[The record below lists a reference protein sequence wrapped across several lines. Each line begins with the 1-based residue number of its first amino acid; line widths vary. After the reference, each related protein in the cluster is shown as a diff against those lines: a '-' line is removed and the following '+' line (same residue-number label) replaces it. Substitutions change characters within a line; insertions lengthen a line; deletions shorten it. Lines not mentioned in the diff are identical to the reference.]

1 MIWHDATLP
10 LSEATP
16 PYPGDPGLVVRP
28 LLRYERGDACWLS
41 AISMSAHLGT
51 HVDAPLHFV
60 PNGASVEQ
68 LALEVLIGPASIVEV
83 LTAEAITVEQLSAEL
98 PEVCERVLLKT
109 SMQKNCLPRPT
120 AWLEPA
126 AADFL
131 RARRVRLVGID
142 SSSIDNINAAH
153 ADSHRVLLA
162 HNVVV
167 VENLVLAPFA
177 AGEYEMI
184 CLPLNLIGLEGA
196 PARVVLRKRS
206 EVGS

>member
-1 MIWHDATLP
+1 MTWHDATLP

-28 LLRYERGDACWLS
+28 LLRYERGDDCWLS
-41 AISMSAHLGT
+41 AISMSVHLGT
-51 HVDAPLHFV
+51 HVDAPLHFM
-60 PNGASVEQ
+60 PNGSSVER
-68 LALEVLIGPASIVEV
+68 LALEALIGPAHVVEV
-83 LTAEAITVEQLSAEL
+83 LTAEAISVKQLRAEL
-98 PEVCERVLLKT
+98 PATCERVLLKT
-109 SMQKNCLPRPT
+109 STQQNFLPRPL
-120 AWLEPA
+120 AWLEPEA
-126 AADFL
+126 AEFL
-131 RARRVRLVGID
+131 QSRRVRLVGID
-142 SSSIDNINAAH
+142 SPSIDSMNTAQAE
-153 ADSHRVLLA
+153 SHHVLLA

-177 AGEYEMI
+177 AGEYDMI